1 MLPVESAQS
10 PDLHKIRELVQSC
23 KLSTDYIDTA
33 DIWLVKRFDPQILA
47 GCMALER
54 RDNRVHIQSL
64 SVDKN
69 YRRQGVAREL
79 IEYAMEN
86 YLSYGDYLVALTLFW
101 NNKFYNRVGFH
112 RVNAAEIKR
121 ADDVGS
127 REKHRHCV
135 AFVREK
141 L

>member
-1 MLPVESAQS
+1 MLPVELAQ
-10 PDLHKIRELVQSC
+10 PADLDKIRELVQSC
-23 KLSTDYIDTA
+23 KLSTDYIDA
-33 DIWLVKRFDPQILA
+33 AGVWLVKRSDPQTLA

-54 RDNRVHIQSL
+54 RDNRVHVQSL

-69 YRRQGVAREL
+69 YRKQGVAREL

-101 NNKFYNRVGFH
+101 NNKFYSRVGFH
-112 RVNAAEIKR
+112 RANAAEIKR
-121 ADDVGS
+121 ADDIGS
-127 REKHRHCV
+127 REKHRHCT

-141 L
+141 V